1 MAYKKAD
8 INKAKQ
14 FYVIEGQKI
23 EDIAKIMKIPLKTV
37 YAWKKKG
44 EWDKA
49 LRSTGNIG
57 MAMEMQKAFEEEIQQ
72 AITEKRLTDPSTAD
86 ALYKTSKLME
96 KLLPKKIMLANIFNL
111 LEDVTNYV
119 KTVGNDK
126 FLNDWIKYLPEVSDF
141 LRKKYND

>member
-1 MAYKKAD
+1 MAYKITE

-14 FYVIEGQKI
+14 LYIVEGQRI
-23 EDIAKIMKIPLKTV
+23 EDIANLLKIPVKTV
-37 YAWKKKG
+37 YAWKRKG

-57 MAMEMQKAFEEEIQQ
+57 MAMEMQKAFEQEVQK
-72 AITEKRLTDPSTAD
+72 AIEEKRLTDPATAD

-96 KLLPKKIMLANIFNL
+96 KLLPKKIMLANIFNM
-111 LEDVTNYV
+111 LEDVTNYI
-119 KTVGNDK
+119 KTIGNDK
-126 FLNDWIKYLPEVSDF
+126 FLTEWVKYLPEISDF